1 LTAGLHTLGKI
12 LLDHL
17 RAQQSA
23 SGSSTRGQREALM
36 PVLQGAF
43 RRYSFQPAAA
53 CAHLA
58 LVALDLEKLRG
69 DLLRRVLFTGMSGDR
84 P

>member
-1 LTAGLHTLGKI
+1 
-12 LLDHL
+12 
-17 RAQQSA
+17 
-23 SGSSTRGQREALM
+23 
-36 PVLQGAF
+36 LQGAF

-58 LVALDLEKLRG
+58 LIALDLEKLRG
-69 DLLRRVLFTGMSGDR
+69 DLVRRVLFSEAPGAR